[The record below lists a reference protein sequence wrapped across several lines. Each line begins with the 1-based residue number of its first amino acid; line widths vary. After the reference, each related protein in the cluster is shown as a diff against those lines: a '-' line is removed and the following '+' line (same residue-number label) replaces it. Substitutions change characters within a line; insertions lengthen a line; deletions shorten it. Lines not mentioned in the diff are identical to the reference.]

1 MVHISVLSHIQNN
14 QLAMLLSQNISRSFN
29 LINLASKPISFYE
42 SNNPCVILSCAD
54 VPISSNIKRN
64 ILVLDNFIEQK
75 IEINPPQHS
84 IAIISSSNRHHRDFV
99 LTHSL
104 PSITYGFSSKDTVTI
119 SSNNENTVV
128 LSLVRNVTSIFKTV
142 IEPFDF
148 PLKISKD
155 TSIYNIMASFITS
168 ILIENF
174 EKYSLI

>member
-1 MVHISVLSHIQNN
+1 M
-14 QLAMLLSQNISRSFN
+14 
-29 LINLASKPISFYE
+29 
-42 SNNPCVILSCAD
+42 
-54 VPISSNIKRN
+54 PISSNIEHN

-75 IEINPPQHS
+75 IEITPPKNS
-84 IAIISSSNRHHRDFV
+84 VAIISSSNKHHRDFV

-119 SSNNENTVV
+119 SSNDETAVV
-128 LSLVRNVTSIFKTV
+128 LSLVRDVTSILGNV

-148 PLKISKD
+148 PLDVSKD
-155 TSIYNIMASFITS
+155 TSIYNIMASFCTS